1 MINECE
7 LIEFKLIY
15 TDKLYK
21 EIIAFA
27 NTSGGKIL
35 IGVENDGTKE
45 GVLNLDETYNKIT
58 NGIRDAINPD
68 ITMFVKYT
76 LIENKII
83 QIEVGDGSMKPYYLK
98 SKGIKPSGVFV
109 RQGASSVQ
117 ASFDQIRA
125 MIKDSDGDTFEIMR
139 SMEQNLTFNSVK
151 EIFAMN
157 NIEFSESKYKVLG
170 IILPKE
176 NIFSNL
182 GLIVSDQCLHSIKIA
197 VFSDEERTNILDRKE
212 FTGSIFKQME
222 KSFDYLNLCNKKK
235 EQINGLERI
244 ETFDYPIEA
253 LREALLNAI
262 IHRDYS
268 FSGSIII
275 NISNKEIEF
284 ISIGGLLP
292 GLTLEDIR
300 AGISQPRNKY
310 LSEIFYRLRLIESY
324 GIGIRKIFSLY
335 DHNEAKPRIEITNN
349 TFKIILPNMNY
360 GNENT
365 NVNILSPQI
374 NMILEY
380 IDKYNQIDDLEIQD
394 LLNIKKTRVFVLT
407 KEMKDLGLIKSI
419 GRGAN
424 KIYIRNK

>member
-380 IDKYNQIDDLEIQD
+380 IDKYNQIDELEIQD

-419 GRGAN
+419 GRGTN

>member
-335 DHNEAKPRIEITNN
+335 DHNEVKPRIEITNN